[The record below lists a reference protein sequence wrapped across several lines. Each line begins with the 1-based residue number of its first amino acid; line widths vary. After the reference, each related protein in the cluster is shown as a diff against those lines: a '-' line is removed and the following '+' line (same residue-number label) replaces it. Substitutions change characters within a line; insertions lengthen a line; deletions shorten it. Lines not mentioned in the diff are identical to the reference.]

1 MIQYEVTFIVDPV
14 LSGDEIKQTAK
25 TYEDLLKDSG
35 CTIVNND
42 AQGLKQLAYPIKKRT
57 SGIYYVIEYSTPNGV
72 FLPKFELA
80 LKRDER
86 ILRFLTVRLDKYGVK
101 FNADKRAGLIGKKRE
116 KAKEE
121 VKEEVK
127 KSNTYKAPA
136 PTPKK
141 ETPAPAPAPV
151 VAKSEEE

>member
-14 LSGDEIKQTAK
+14 LSGDEIKTTAK
-25 TYEDLLKDSG
+25 TYEDLLKDSDAK
-35 CTIVNND
+35 IVNID
-42 AQGLKQLAYPIKKRT
+42 ALGLKQLAYPIKKRT
-57 SGIYYVIEYSTPNGV
+57 SGIYYVIEYQVASGT

-86 ILRFLTVRLDKYGVK
+86 ILRFLTVRLDRHGVK
-101 FNADKRAGLIGKKRE
+101 YNEDKRNGLIGKKRE
-116 KAKEE
+116 KAVEE

-127 KSNTYKAPA
+127 KSKTYAAPA
-136 PTPKK
+136 PTPK
-141 ETPAPAPAPV
+141 PAAP

>member
-42 AQGLKQLAYPIKKRT
+42 GIGLKQLAYPIKKRT
-57 SGIYYVIEYSTPNGV
+57 SGIYYVVEYTTPNGT
-72 FLPKFELA
+72 FIPKFELA

-86 ILRFLTVRLDKYGVK
+86 ILRFLNVRLDKYGVK
-101 FNADKRAGLIGKKRE
+101 FNADKRAGLIGKKRD
-116 KAKEE
+116 KVKEE
-121 VKEEVK
+121 VKEEVRK
-127 KSNTYKAPA
+127 AKPAAPA
-136 PTPKK
+136 PKK
-141 ETPAPAPAPV
+141 ETPAPAPAP
-151 VAKSEEE
+151 AAPKSEEE